1 VLIIHLVPN
10 VARIDRREVT
20 EIGSRAASGLGRL
33 VLDDYRKQELESNL
47 IVTLT
52 PELKNKDFNLKVLVG
67 NNVNQRTITDALQT
81 GNQFITKGIH
91 TLTNTSQQQFTNDV
105 YTRQRIIGLFGDVT
119 LGYKNFAFLNGT
131 LRNDWSSTLP
141 VENRSYLYPSISG
154 SLVFTDAFG
163 IKSNILDYGKVRAGW
178 AKVGRDA
185 TPYSLNDVYTIDPS
199 FMGVPAATLPSTANS
214 PDLKPEFTE
223 EIELGTQLSFA
234 KRRVELDFTWYNRQS
249 TNLIAI
255 ITTPPSSG
263 YLAQVTNFGGI
274 RNRGVEIDLMVRAI
288 RGKDFSWD
296 IHGIFTQ
303 NENIVTELTSG
314 VDRIQ
319 MAGIIS
325 GINPYLEPGKPFRLF
340 KRNSF
345 CP

>member
-1 VLIIHLVPN
+1 M
-10 VARIDRREVT
+10 
-20 EIGSRAASGLGRL
+20 
-33 VLDDYRKQELESNL
+33 
-47 IVTLT
+47 
-52 PELKNKDFNLKVLVG
+52 
-67 NNVNQRTITDALQT
+67 
-81 GNQFITKGIH
+81 
-91 TLTNTSQQQFTNDV
+91 
-105 YTRQRIIGLFGDVT
+105 FGDVT

-141 VENRSYLYPSISG
+141 VENRSYLYPSVSG

-185 TPYSLNDVYTIDPS
+185 APYSLNDVYTIDPN
-199 FMGVPAATLPSTANS
+199 FLW
-214 PDLKPEFTE
+214 EFLQLHFLQPQIARILNLSLLT

-274 RNRGVEIDLMVRAI
+274 RNKGVEIDLTVAR
-288 RGKDFSWD
+288 
-296 IHGIFTQ
+296 
-303 NENIVTELTSG
+303 
-314 VDRIQ
+314 
-319 MAGIIS
+319 
-325 GINPYLEPGKPFRLF
+325 
-340 KRNSF
+340 
-345 CP
+345 